1 MSAGL
6 RLVGFMTRYMVGGV
20 CLKGL
25 ELLVRITHP
34 LREAP
39 RPESQSRQG
48 SLRAKPSYPSQW
60 YFQQIYTKSTKSSPK
75 HRKVSPESGVSST
88 SSRWHSKR
96 EPGGGGVSLGLSIG
110 GSKIKELGQK
120 LLIWCAA
127 AMKCRPLHRN
137 LHPSSWSLLSFDT
150 KRISVACGT
159 GCDDRDDLLYQE
171 GGMSSSERR
180 QHCLP
185 SSHETPTRRPR
196 ITSPI

>member
-1 MSAGL
+1 MVYVWKAFGSWWELLTLWGL
-6 RLVGFMTRYMVGGV
+6 RQGQRVKVDKEAWEQNHLIHLDAIFNEFVQNQP
-20 CLKGL
+20 LKGL
-25 ELLVRITHP
+25 
-34 LREAP
+34 
-39 RPESQSRQG
+39 
-48 SLRAKPSYPSQW
+48 K
-60 YFQQIYTKSTKSSPK
+60 
-75 HRKVSPESGVSST
+75 RKVWPESGVSST

-137 LHPSSWSLLSFDT
+137 LHPSSLSLLSFDT

-180 QHCLP
+180 QRCLP